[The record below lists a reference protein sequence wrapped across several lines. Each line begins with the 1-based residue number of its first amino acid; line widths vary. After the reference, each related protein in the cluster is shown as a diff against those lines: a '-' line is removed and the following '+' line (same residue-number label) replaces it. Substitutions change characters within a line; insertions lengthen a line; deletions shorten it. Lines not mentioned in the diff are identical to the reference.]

1 MIESREERGKL
12 KKQWNQVAIDGG
24 GGELQTTMAVSY
36 RQRWRRGC
44 GERERERGEA
54 NDKKREKS
62 INLKQKFQIL
72 T

>member
-36 RQRWRRGC
+36 RQRWQQRC
-44 GERERERGEA
+44 GERKERQMTKRER
-54 NDKKREKS
+54 NQL
-62 INLKQKFQIL
+62 I
-72 T
+72 

>member
-12 KKQWNQVAIDGG
+12 KKQWNQVAIDDGG
-24 GGELQTTMAVSY
+24 EELQTTMAVSY
-36 RQRWRRGC
+36 RQQWRRGC
-44 GERERERGEA
+44 GERERGEA
-54 NDKKREKS
+54 NDKKRDKS